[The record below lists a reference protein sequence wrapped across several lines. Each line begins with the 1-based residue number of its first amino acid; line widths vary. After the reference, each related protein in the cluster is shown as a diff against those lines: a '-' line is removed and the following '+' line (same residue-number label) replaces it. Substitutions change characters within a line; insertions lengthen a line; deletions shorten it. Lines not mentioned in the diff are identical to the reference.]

1 MPSLLHLL
9 LQLLLMMMPPFRAA
23 PCLLALLVTWRT
35 RRLPHR
41 WMLPGAAVQWQ
52 LPPHQQQ
59 PAWLQ
64 MQP

>member
-9 LQLLLMMMPPFRAA
+9 LQLLLMMLPPFRAD
-23 PCLLALLVTWRT
+23 PCLLALLAILLT
-35 RRLPHR
+35 RPQPRR
-41 WMLPGAAVQWQ
+41 WLLPGVAVQWQ